1 MKWSWN
7 CTAALMME
15 NIRRE
20 KGLKKSGGGWDV
32 GGRVEKEGPA
42 CARDRGLN
50 IRGDSEEW
58 HRKTI
63 VVKWPFLRSLFENFF
78 LVISDM
84 LFSLW
89 FLYFNLNDSYC
100 FLSMNE
106 KELELLSL
114 FFNPEITILWNI
126 MFSLKIP
133 LLHLNICNSQ
143 FS

>member
-1 MKWSWN
+1 MAFS
-7 CTAALMME
+7 TAIIWE
-15 NIRRE
+15 FF
-20 KGLKKSGGGWDV
+20 SGYLWY
-32 GGRVEKEGPA
+32 A
-42 CARDRGLN
+42 
-50 IRGDSEEW
+50 
-58 HRKTI
+58 
-63 VVKWPFLRSLFENFF
+63 FF
-78 LVISDM
+78 P
-84 LFSLW
+84 LW